1 MSAYGNYSY
10 SEPSLDSHSGPNL
23 ESFANLSNTVRGQRV
38 DAFGALS
45 SVSRG
50 RMRFSRQYLVVAL
63 ALGLVVGLPIVS
75 AQATSIHPPATSWVA
90 RAQRSLQSPQRIQET
105 MEAVR
110 KLPGV

>member
-1 MSAYGNYSY
+1 MSACGHYLCS
-10 SEPSLDSHSGPNL
+10 SPNL
-23 ESFANLSNTVRGQRV
+23 EPFANLSNAVLGQRV
-38 DAFGALS
+38 DAFEALLS
-45 SVSRG
+45 ARRA

-75 AQATSIHPPATSWVA
+75 AQATSIHRPATSSVA
-90 RAQRSLQSPQRIQET
+90 RSQRSLQSPQRVREI